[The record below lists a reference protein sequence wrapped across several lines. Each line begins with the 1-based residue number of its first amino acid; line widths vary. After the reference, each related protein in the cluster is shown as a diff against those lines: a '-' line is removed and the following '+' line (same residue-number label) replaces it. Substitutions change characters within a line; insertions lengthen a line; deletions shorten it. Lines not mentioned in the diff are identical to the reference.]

1 MNKFKTCRDF
11 SVAQLCRQ
19 QHFGRRICSF
29 SFPDCKKNQKIGVSS
44 IGKMYIVC
52 TLVRNAIICLYGNQ
66 TSEFFDP
73 EPPTLEV
80 YFQ

>member
-11 SVAQLCRQ
+11 SFAQLCTQ
-19 QHFGRRICSF
+19 HHFGQRICCLLLL
-29 SFPDCKKNQKIGVSS
+29 DCKKNLKIGLSS
-44 IGKMYIVC
+44 VGKMYIVC
-52 TLVRNAIICLYGNQ
+52 TLVRNAITCLYGNQ
-66 TSEFFDP
+66 TAEFFNP